1 LVRELYLNEVYVMRA
16 GRLFGCPV
24 ELTLSLL
31 GGKWKTIILARLKQ
45 GPMRYGEL
53 RRMVPDLAEKVLTQR
68 LRELQADGFITR
80 VPAPESRATRYALSA
95 RGRSLSPALEALYT
109 WGERAARE
117 TGARFRGRPG

>member
-1 LVRELYLNEVYVMRA
+1 MSA

-24 ELTLSLL
+24 ELALTVM

-53 RRMVPDLAEKVLTQR
+53 RKVVPGLAEKVLTQR
-68 LRELQADGFITR
+68 LRELERDGFVTR
-80 VPAPESRATRYALSA
+80 VLAAERRATRYALSA
-95 RGRSLSPALEALYT
+95 RGRSLSPALEALYA

-117 TGARFRGRPG
+117 TGARFRGRAT

>member
-1 LVRELYLNEVYVMRA
+1 MGSA
-16 GRLFGCPV
+16 RLFGCPV
-24 ELTLSLL
+24 ELALDLI

-68 LRELQADGFITR
+68 LRELEGDGFVTR
-80 VPAPESRATRYALSA
+80 VAAADSRATRYALSA
-95 RGRSLSPALEALYT
+95 RGRSLSPALEALYA

-117 TGARFRGRPG
+117 TGARFRPTVVAGAPDRR